1 MFKDN
6 IMDNIY
12 GITQVK
18 PVIDRKENLNRFQK
32 LLKGAKGLNTDEAN
46 LFTEFTPV
54 TVDRPTQQFQPLEE
68 QNPQIPTESQTE
80 QDEQQVTP
88 ETIDNSTQRLIEAQ
102 QKAQDIMNGT
112 LDFKQDNTVSME
124 GNQKQLLS
132 DTIDKLY
139 SVDLSLKYKK
149 DYLMKLA
156 ASESRF
162 KLNATN
168 SASSA
173 LGWFQ
178 FTNGTRETIMPGVS
192 RTQFANSPE
201 IQILAASK
209 LYDKHLKDSKASGV
223 YKIAKSKNFSDQDIV
238 SAYWLSPGM
247 AKDYFLNNNSTGHDD
262 FGTSIPKKIMQV
274 RKIKK
279 DWNA

>member
-112 LDFKQDNTVSME
+112 LDFK
-124 GNQKQLLS
+124 
-132 DTIDKLY
+132 Y
-139 SVDLSLKYKK
+139 CVDGFLEIYKK
-149 DYLMKLA
+149 
-156 ASESRF
+156 R
-162 KLNATN
+162 
-168 SASSA
+168 
-173 LGWFQ
+173 Q
-178 FTNGTRETIMPGVS
+178 
-192 RTQFANSPE
+192 
-201 IQILAASK
+201 
-209 LYDKHLKDSKASGV
+209 
-223 YKIAKSKNFSDQDIV
+223 
-238 SAYWLSPGM
+238 
-247 AKDYFLNNNSTGHDD
+247 
-262 FGTSIPKKIMQV
+262 
-274 RKIKK
+274 
-279 DWNA
+279 

>member
-132 DTIDKLY
+132 NTIDKLY
-139 SVDLSLKYKK
+139 SVDPSLKYKK
-149 DYLMKLA
+149 D
-156 ASESRF
+156 
-162 KLNATN
+162 
-168 SASSA
+168 
-173 LGWFQ
+173 
-178 FTNGTRETIMPGVS
+178 
-192 RTQFANSPE
+192 
-201 IQILAASK
+201 
-209 LYDKHLKDSKASGV
+209 
-223 YKIAKSKNFSDQDIV
+223 
-238 SAYWLSPGM
+238 
-247 AKDYFLNNNSTGHDD
+247 
-262 FGTSIPKKIMQV
+262 
-274 RKIKK
+274 
-279 DWNA
+279 